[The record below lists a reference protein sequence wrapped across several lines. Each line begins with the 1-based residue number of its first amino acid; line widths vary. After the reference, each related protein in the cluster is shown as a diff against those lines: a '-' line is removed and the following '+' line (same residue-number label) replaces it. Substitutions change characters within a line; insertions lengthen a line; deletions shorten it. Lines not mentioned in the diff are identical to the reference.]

1 MGSHVRLSGQDDDK
15 PPQERDPGEAP
26 ETPPDEPRPPRRQDP
41 LPEPTPKGPYTVTG
55 AQPSTVEWRVEP

>member
-26 ETPPDEPRPPRRQDP
+26 ETPPDEPRPPSRQDP